1 MDCSLG
7 IAAIL
12 TLLFLGVIFFC
23 AFRFLKKKRQNQ
35 KAEKNK
41 KIAEDEKILI
51 EEAEDI
57 DILEDPIE
65 VGFFFNLML
74 IKHCI
79 DCHLFPVSVPRF
91 TKHYYAEFALQLST
105 FCHVAGNCVSICLNL
120 FYARSFAILLQTSI
134 QNPTILAH
142 ESSIKVKHL

>member
-23 AFRFLKKKRQNQ
+23 AYRFLKKKRQNK

-74 IKHCI
+74 IKH
-79 DCHLFPVSVPRF
+79 LFIFIIYRWFGTMP
-91 TKHYYAEFALQLST
+91 
-105 FCHVAGNCVSICLNL
+105 
-120 FYARSFAILLQTSI
+120 LL
-134 QNPTILAH
+134 
-142 ESSIKVKHL
+142 

>member
-23 AFRFLKKKRQNQ
+23 AFRFLKKKRQNK

-74 IKHCI
+74 IKH
-79 DCHLFPVSVPRF
+79 LFIF
-91 TKHYYAEFALQLST
+91 NYNYYLSMVWLQCPY
-105 FCHVAGNCVSICLNL
+105 FN
-120 FYARSFAILLQTSI
+120 AI
-134 QNPTILAH
+134 
-142 ESSIKVKHL
+142 

>member
-23 AFRFLKKKRQNQ
+23 AYRFLKKKRQNQ

-74 IKHCI
+74 IKHL
-79 DCHLFPVSVPRF
+79 LFSIKIIIYRLFGCNALTLMPFKASTCDF
-91 TKHYYAEFALQLST
+91 T
-105 FCHVAGNCVSICLNL
+105 CC
-120 FYARSFAILLQTSI
+120 AILTD
-134 QNPTILAH
+134 NCDN
-142 ESSIKVKHL
+142 